1 MVNIKDIM
9 KLVQLLVEAIP
20 YLLPL
25 LEMVLKLKKVRNDN
39 EPEDTDNEEDNT
51 WKE

>member
-9 KLVQLLVEAIP
+9 KLVELLVEAIP

-25 LEMVLKLKKVRNDN
+25 LEMVLKMKKVREKDGY
-39 EPEDTDNEEDNT
+39 DFDDIEEDR
-51 WKE
+51 

>member
-25 LEMVLKLKKVRNDN
+25 LEMVLKMKKVRDDD
-39 EPEDTDNEEDNT
+39 EPENTDEEDKA

>member
-25 LEMVLKLKKVRNDN
+25 LEMVLKMKKGRDGD
-39 EPEDTDNEEDNT
+39 EPDGTDEEEDER
-51 WKE
+51 WKA